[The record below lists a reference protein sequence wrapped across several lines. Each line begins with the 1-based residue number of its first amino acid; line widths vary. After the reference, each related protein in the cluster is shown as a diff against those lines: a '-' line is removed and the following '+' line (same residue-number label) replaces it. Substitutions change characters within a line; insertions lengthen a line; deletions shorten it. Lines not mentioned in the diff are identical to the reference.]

1 MPTPHEPQAPTQ
13 RFAGEDPRTRL
24 LSGLPVTEQRLR
36 LARVSTAALEGGDGP
51 PIIENA
57 RDPAIEQPAAF
68 LEALYLALGRG
79 GGRS

>member
-1 MPTPHEPQAPTQ
+1 
-13 RFAGEDPRTRL
+13 
-24 LSGLPVTEQRLR
+24 
-36 LARVSTAALEGGDGP
+36 VSTAVLEGGDGP

-68 LEALYLALGRG
+68 LEALYIALGRG